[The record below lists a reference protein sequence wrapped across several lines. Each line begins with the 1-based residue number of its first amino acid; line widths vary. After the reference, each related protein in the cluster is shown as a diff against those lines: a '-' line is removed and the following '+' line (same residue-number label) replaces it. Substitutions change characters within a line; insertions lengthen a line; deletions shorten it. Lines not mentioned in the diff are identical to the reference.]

1 MELVSLGM
9 YKDKSKGYVFVV
21 AQKVTSPAGDS
32 SWQLFKIPNIQIP
45 FMEELQKRAA
55 EHAKAMEEAKT
66 MAGEPQVTNYEPV
79 NEETPIKDA

>member
-21 AQKVTSPAGDS
+21 AQKVKNQNGEDA
-32 SWQLFKIPNIQIP
+32 WQLFKIPNIQIP

-55 EHAKAMEEAKT
+55 EAAVKAQEE
-66 MAGEPQVTNYEPV
+66 QVTCCEPV
-79 NEETPIKDA
+79 NEETPIENTPA